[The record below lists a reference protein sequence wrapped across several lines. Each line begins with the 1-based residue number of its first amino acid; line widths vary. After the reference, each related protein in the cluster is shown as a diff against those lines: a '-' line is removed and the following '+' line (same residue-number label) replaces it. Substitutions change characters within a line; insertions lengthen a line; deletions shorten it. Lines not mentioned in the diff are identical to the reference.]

1 MEDGFHISVFA
12 RHLYASVHVFLD
24 LRVGFKIPVYQFFG
38 FLTGNVHTLRQPE
51 DGDAVDD
58 AEVGCLGFAAHIGG
72 YVINIHLIYFG
83 GSGGMNVITAE
94 EGINHILVLAQ
105 MCHDAQ
111 FDLRVVG
118 REELASVIG
127 DEGFADFL
135 AVLVTNGYVLQ
146 VRIA

>member
-1 MEDGFHISVFA
+1 
-12 RHLYASVHVFLD
+12 
-24 LRVGFKIPVYQFFG
+24 
-38 FLTGNVHTLRQPE
+38 
-51 DGDAVDD
+51 
-58 AEVGCLGFAAHIGG
+58 
-72 YVINIHLIYFG
+72 
-83 GSGGMNVITAE
+83 MNVITAE

-105 MCHDAQ
+105 MCHDTQ

-135 AVLVTNGYVLQ
+135 AVLVTNGYILQ